1 MAASF
6 SASLALAASP
16 VPMTGWTMGG
26 REGPDEEAE
35 LYPSERW
42 EGGGGSGSAMMVALR
57 AACTYVSFA
66 VRI

>member
-1 MAASF
+1 
-6 SASLALAASP
+6 
-16 VPMTGWTMGG
+16 MTGWTMGG